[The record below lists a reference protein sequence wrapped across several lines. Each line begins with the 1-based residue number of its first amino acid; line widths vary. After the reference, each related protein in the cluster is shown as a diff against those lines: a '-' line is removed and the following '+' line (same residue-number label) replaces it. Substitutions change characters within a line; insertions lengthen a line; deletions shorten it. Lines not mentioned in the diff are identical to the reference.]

1 MLLILNHYL
10 HFIKYYIENIYSPYK
25 YAFINT
31 SIIKSILFVHWNPEI
46 DRPVSYSILKT
57 PIDSVIS
64 LDV

>member
-10 HFIKYYIENIYSPYK
+10 HFIKYYIENIYSPYN
-25 YAFINT
+25 YAFIN
-31 SIIKSILFVHWNPEI
+31 IIKSILFVHWNPVTVI
-46 DRPVSYSILKT
+46 PVSYSILKT